1 MTSPAGG
8 DEQRLGRYPEA
19 VTTPSPQR
27 IVSLLPSA
35 TDLLFDLGLG
45 PRLVGVSHSCDHP
58 ERGGRPVLTRS
69 IVDSNAP
76 QADIDRAVSS
86 AVREGRALYQVDG
99 PLLDTLAP
107 DLVVTQGVCEV
118 CAVTPGTIETAVRY
132 LPGCLPAAGVLSL
145 EGRSLGGI
153 LADLR
158 ALAHAAGV
166 PERGEALARQAQ
178 ADWDAVLPVSHAPR
192 VLTLEWTDPPFF
204 GGHWVPEQVER
215 AGGMNVLGAAGT
227 DSGRTTW
234 AEVRALAPQV
244 VVVMCCGYGLRDNVA
259 FARSLVAEQAGALG
273 TAAVWAVDANAL
285 FSRPALGVVRGAHV
299 LASLLRREETP
310 GLSERIRPG

>member
-1 MTSPAGG
+1 MKPQTMATLVQMARDIYPHDRIPDDRYAVAVKGYDTADKAPAVEAGIAALDAAARG
-8 DEQRLGRYPEA
+8 KPLPARYPGRHDR
-19 VTTPSPQR
+19 PQR

-132 LPGCLPAAGVLSL
+132 LPGCLPAAGVPFSAPI
-145 EGRSLGGI
+145 E
-153 LADLR
+153 D
-158 ALAHAAGV
+158 AAANCSS
-166 PERGEALARQAQ
+166 PAKL
-178 ADWDAVLPVSHAPR
+178 HAP
-192 VLTLEWTDPPFF
+192 
-204 GGHWVPEQVER
+204 
-215 AGGMNVLGAAGT
+215 
-227 DSGRTTW
+227 
-234 AEVRALAPQV
+234 
-244 VVVMCCGYGLRDNVA
+244 
-259 FARSLVAEQAGALG
+259 
-273 TAAVWAVDANAL
+273 
-285 FSRPALGVVRGAHV
+285 
-299 LASLLRREETP
+299 
-310 GLSERIRPG
+310 